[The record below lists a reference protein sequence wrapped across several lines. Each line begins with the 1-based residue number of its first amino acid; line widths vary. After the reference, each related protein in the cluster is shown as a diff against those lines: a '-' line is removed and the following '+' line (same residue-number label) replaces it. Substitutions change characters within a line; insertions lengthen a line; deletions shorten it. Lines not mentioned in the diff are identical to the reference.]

1 MECKIWVCSLPPPT
15 LPFKVQHTAD
25 IYVTSTDM
33 FDYRYIWFASNTIVF
48 LFIYFFMPE
57 TRGRTL
63 EEIHEM
69 FEEGVPS
76 RNFKGFI
83 CAATQAMATEVIEK
97 EQNAH
102 IEEIKSP

>member
-1 MECKIWVCSLPPPT
+1 MGVQSPAPPPT
-15 LPFKVQHTAD
+15 RHFPSKVQHTVD
-25 IYVTSTDM
+25 VYVTSTDM
-33 FDYRYIWFASNTIVF
+33 LDYRYIWFASNTIVF

-76 RNFKGFI
+76 RKFKGYI

-97 EQNAH
+97 ERH
-102 IEEIKSP
+102 THTEDIKTP

>member
-1 MECKIWVCSLPPPT
+1 MDILYVPT
-15 LPFKVQHTAD
+15 PTN
-25 IYVTSTDM
+25 I
-33 FDYRYIWFASNTIVF
+33 FDYSYIWFASNTIVF
-48 LFIYFFMPE
+48 LFIYFFLPE

-76 RNFKGFI
+76 KKFKGFV

-97 EQNAH
+97 ERNEH
-102 IEEIKSP
+102 IEEIKTP

>member
-1 MECKIWVCSLPPPT
+1 MCTLPPPT
-15 LPFKVQHTAD
+15 YGD
-25 IYVTSTDM
+25 IFYVLTPTDM
-33 FDYRYIWFASNTIVF
+33 HDYSYIWFASNTIVF
-48 LFIYFFMPE
+48 MFIYFFMPE

-76 RNFKGFI
+76 RKFKGFI

-97 EQNAH
+97 ERSTH
-102 IEEIKSP
+102 IEEIKTP

>member
-1 MECKIWVCSLPPPT
+1 M
-15 LPFKVQHTAD
+15 
-25 IYVTSTDM
+25 TSTDM
-33 FDYRYIWFASNTIVF
+33 LDYRYIWFASNTIVF
-48 LFIYFFMPE
+48 SFIYFFMPE

-76 RNFKGFI
+76 RKFKGFI

-97 EQNAH
+97 ERIAH
-102 IEEIKSP
+102 TEDIKTPQSAVG